1 MQEVPLPFSPGLAL
15 WSLVMF
21 LVFALLIGGAIAL
34 LKKLAHGN
42 HRLMVVPLLM
52 AGILMLGVMLLF
64 FARSSHDSPAQVAM
78 TSPPLPMT
86 SPPLPA
92 MTPMV
97 ATASKIVR
105 PESTTS
111 TAARESP
118 IETTL
123 LVPENPS
130 AESTVEVAAKNP
142 ADKQLPEWTKLKL
155 VLDGKHKLV
164 VVNGGRFASEEE
176 AELHAFDQAAAVAAQ
191 EFRQF
196 DPQGLGNR
204 LEIHRDVIRQN
215 AVKQRFLEEREHDF
229 GKSKGLMYQ
238 VWLQIEL
245 SPELRERFAAPW
257 RQATIDARI
266 RTLAGWGIWL
276 TVAAGVIAFAFRLDS
291 ARQGRNR
298 ASLCVMTVILA
309 VGSLLLIA

>member
-42 HRLMVVPLLM
+42 HRLVVAPLLM
-52 AGILMLGVMLLF
+52 AGILMLGVLLLF
-64 FARSSHDSPAQVAM
+64 FARSSHDGPAQVA
-78 TSPPLPMT
+78 MT

-191 EFRQF
+191 EFRRF
-196 DPQGLGNR
+196 DPRGLGNR
-204 LEIHRDVIRQN
+204 LEIHRDIVRQN
-215 AVKQRFLEEREHDF
+215 AVKYRFLEEREHDF

-291 ARQGRNR
+291 ARQGRSR
-298 ASLCVMTVILA
+298 ASLCVMVGILA
-309 VGSLLLIA
+309 AGSLLLMA